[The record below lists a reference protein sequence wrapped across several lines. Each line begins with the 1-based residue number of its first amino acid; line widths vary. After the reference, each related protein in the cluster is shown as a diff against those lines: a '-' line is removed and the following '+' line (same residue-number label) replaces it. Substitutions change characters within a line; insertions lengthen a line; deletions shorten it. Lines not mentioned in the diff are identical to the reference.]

1 MKQKKMD
8 NGSGKLLWGLL
19 PRGKLNDDVPEF
31 PFCVWGA
38 YYFWFLSDIM

>member
-1 MKQKKMD
+1 MD

-31 PFCVWGA
+31 PFMCGLLIFSGVH
-38 YYFWFLSDIM
+38 DIM